1 MNSVSNLQET
11 ALNFI
16 QKNCGNLAA
25 NDLKI
30 ELVIFDHVIQSE
42 SIWYSKDKN
51 KIYLHVGC
59 KEFEGDID
67 IDSLSDNNQAKILTA
82 LSSKT
87 DVIQLDIREIDI
99 LEKIAK
105 RSKMDAWFMINNNN
119 VASRKDIHTLFEGAT
134 TWDLEKL
141 TPDETYVIVNLLLK
155 L

>member
-1 MNSVSNLQET
+1 MNNLQET

-16 QKNCGNLAA
+16 QKNGGNLAA

-30 ELVIFDHVIQSE
+30 ELVIFDHVIQFE
-42 SIWYSKDKN
+42 SIWCSKDEN

-67 IDSLSDNNQAKILTA
+67 IDSLSESNQAKILTA
-82 LSSKT
+82 LNSKT
-87 DVIQLDIREIDI
+87 DVMQLDIREIDV

-105 RSKMDAWFMINNNN
+105 RSKMDAWFMINNDN
-119 VASRKDIHTLFEGAT
+119 VASRKDVHTLFEGTT
-134 TWDLEKL
+134 TWDLEEL

>member
-1 MNSVSNLQET
+1 MNNLQET

-16 QKNCGNLAA
+16 QKNGGNLAA

-42 SIWYSKDKN
+42 SIWYSKDEN

-59 KEFEGDID
+59 KEFKGDID
-67 IDSLSDNNQAKILTA
+67 IDSLSDSNQAKILTA
-82 LSSKT
+82 LNSKT
-87 DVIQLDIREIDI
+87 DVIQLDIREIDV

-105 RSKMDAWFMINNNN
+105 RSKMDDWFMINNDN
-119 VASRKDIHTLFEGAT
+119 VASRKDVHTLFEGTT
-134 TWDLEKL
+134 TWDLEGL
-141 TPDETYVIVNLLLK
+141 TPDETYIVVNLLLK

>member
-1 MNSVSNLQET
+1 MNNLQET

-16 QKNCGNLAA
+16 QKNDGNLAA
-25 NDLKI
+25 NGLEI
-30 ELVIFDHVIQSE
+30 NLVIFNHVVRSE
-42 SIWYSKDKN
+42 SIWYSKDEN

-59 KEFEGDID
+59 KEFEGNID
-67 IDSLSDNNQAKILTA
+67 IDSLSDSNQAKILTA

-87 DVIQLDIREIDI
+87 DVTQLDIREIDV

-105 RSKMDAWFMINNNN
+105 RSKMDAWFMINNDN
-119 VASRKDIHTLFEGAT
+119 VVSRKDVHTLFEGAT

>member
-1 MNSVSNLQET
+1 MNNLQET

-16 QKNCGNLAA
+16 QKNDGNLVA

-30 ELVIFDHVIQSE
+30 ELVIFDHIIQSE
-42 SIWYSKDKN
+42 SIWYSKDEN
-51 KIYLHVGC
+51 KIYIHVGC

-67 IDSLSDNNQAKILTA
+67 IDSLSDSNQAKILTA

-87 DVIQLDIREIDI
+87 DVMQLDIREIDV

-105 RSKMDAWFMINNNN
+105 RSKMNDWFLINNDN
-119 VASRKDIHTLFEGAT
+119 VASRKDVHTLFEGTT
-134 TWDLEKL
+134 TWDLEEL